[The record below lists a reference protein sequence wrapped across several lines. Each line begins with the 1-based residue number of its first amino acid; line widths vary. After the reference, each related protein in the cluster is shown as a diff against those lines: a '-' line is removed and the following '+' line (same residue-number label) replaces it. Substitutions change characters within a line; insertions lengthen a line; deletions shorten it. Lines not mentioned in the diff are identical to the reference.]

1 MQILLEFSIAVLL
14 LSLIAFGI
22 YWMLEIP
29 KSDYFK

>member
-1 MQILLEFSIAVLL
+1 MQILLEFSIAVSL